1 MPQFSHLHVHTQY
14 SLLDGAAN
22 IKSLIKKAKADHMP
36 AVAITDHGNMF
47 GAFEFYEAATKEG
60 LKPILGCEFYLVQDR
75 HVKQFSLGTKD
86 KRYHQLLLA
95 RDHIGY
101 KNLAKL
107 CSLGYLE
114 GMYSK
119 YPRIDKEL
127 LLQHHEG
134 LIATSCCLGAEI
146 PQAIMYKGEEEAEKL
161 FQWWHNLFGENFYVE
176 LQRHNLT
183 NVNGQGMS
191 QEDVNQTLIKF
202 ARKYDVKIIA
212 TNDSHYVEQDD
223 ANAHDILLCI
233 NTGEFQSTPKA
244 TEEEGGKGFRFGFPN
259 DEFYFKSTDEMAAL
273 FKDIP
278 EALDNTNLII
288 DSINTP
294 KLAQDVILPNY
305 TLPEGFATQGD
316 YLRHLAYAGAK
327 RRYGDLLPTEIQER
341 LQFEL
346 DTICGTPFPGYFL
359 IVQDFTTAARD
370 MGVWVGPGRG
380 SAAGSLV
387 AYALGIT
394 NVDPV
399 KYDLLFERFLN
410 PERVSMPDIDIDFD
424 DVGRE
429 RVFDYVAQKYG
440 QRRMAQ
446 IITYGTMAAKSSIRD
461 VGRVLQYPL
470 AETDKLSKM
479 VPNNLKLAEIFSKSV
494 EEFKKDP
501 DKNLSGDELDGIKQ
515 LQTIYHST
523 EPASKVLK
531 DAAMLEGSVRN
542 TGVHAC
548 GIIIAPEELTEY
560 VPVSRAKDSN
570 YMQVQFD
577 VNVIEKAGLL
587 KMDFLGLST
596 LTILKDTVAMIKE
609 NHGVDIDP
617 DQLPLDDA
625 KTYELFQKGETV
637 AIFQF
642 ESPGMQKYM
651 RDLKPTQFG
660 DLIAMNALYRPGP
673 LKYIPDFI
681 DRKHGRKAVEYDLP
695 IMEEYLKETYGIT
708 VYQEQVMLLSQKIAG
723 FSKGKADELRKAMGK
738 KKKDIIDKLKGDF
751 MEGALKNGHPK
762 DKLEK
767 IYSDWEEFAAYA
779 FNKSHSTC
787 YAYIAFQTAYLKTHY
802 PAEYMAAMLKSS
814 MGDIKKIQFYMEEC
828 QRMGLKVLG
837 PDINKSRSSFTVS
850 DGKEIRFGMGAIKGV
865 GEGAVEEILK
875 DRDANGPYTS
885 IFDLVT
891 RVPLRSVNK
900 KNLESL
906 ARAGAFDFDN
916 RYHRAQYF
924 VSPEDGKENGVE
936 LAIKYG
942 TRVQDNK
949 KSGQSSLF
957 GGGSAGSSE
966 EQEPKLPPVPK
977 MSLLE
982 ECSCEKEMV
991 GIYLS
996 KHPMDD
1002 YKFEF
1007 PYITTHLLSQLDELQ
1022 RISAEKKGKEHF
1034 QIMGII
1040 TGVKEQMTSTG
1051 RPMGRFTLMDFEGS
1065 YEFVLYEKDW
1075 IKYKNLIGK
1084 DYTVIIQGVCTYV
1097 ERSGRSFTN
1106 ILNLS
1111 LAADLKDTPLFTRLI
1126 IDLPLKNVSATSIFE
1141 EFFTKYPGNI
1151 KVVFNLF
1158 DGDGFSVSMNSRKSL
1173 ALNEEVMEALCE
1185 LGGKVNASIK
1195 KSAAEAEENEEF
1207 EDNLLPEEE
1216 GEPVAVK
1223 TPILEYRLIF
1233 NERWKPSSIS

>member
-22 IKSLIKKAKADHMP
+22 IKKLIKKAKADNMP

-60 LKPILGCEFYLVQDR
+60 LKPILGCEFYMVHDR
-75 HVKQFSLGTKD
+75 SVKQFSLGSKD

-95 RDHIGY
+95 QNHVGY

-176 LQRHNLT
+176 LQRHGLT
-183 NVNGQGMS
+183 NVNGQGMT

-233 NTGEFQSTPKA
+233 NTGEFQATPKA
-244 TEEEGGKGFRFGFPN
+244 TEEESGKGFRFGFPN
-259 DEFYFKSTDEMAAL
+259 DEFFFKTTDEMSKL
-273 FKDIP
+273 FSDVP
-278 EALDNTNLII
+278 EAIDNTNLII

-294 KLAQDVILPNY
+294 KLAQDVILPNF
-305 TLPEGFATQGD
+305 TLPTGFSSQGD
-316 YLRHLAYAGAK
+316 YLRHLSWEGAK
-327 RRYGDLLPTEIQER
+327 RRYGDLLPAPIQER
-341 LQFEL
+341 MQFEL
-346 DTICGTPFPGYFL
+346 DTICNTPFPGYFL

-380 SAAGSLV
+380 SAAGSIV

-399 KYDLLFERFLN
+399 RYDLLFERFLN

-429 RVFDYVAQKYG
+429 KVFDYVAKKYG
-440 QRRMAQ
+440 ERRMAQ
-446 IITYGTMAAKSSIRD
+446 IVTYGTMAAKSSIRD

-470 AETDKLSKM
+470 SETDKLSKM
-479 VPNNLKLAEIFSKSV
+479 IPNNLKLAEIFSKTID
-494 EEFKKDP
+494 EFKKDP
-501 DKNLSGDELDGIKQ
+501 DKNLNGDELDNIKT
-515 LQTIYHST
+515 LQTIYHSN
-523 EPASKVLK
+523 EPAGKVLK

-596 LTILKDTVAMIKE
+596 LTILKDAVAMIKE
-609 NHGVDIDP
+609 NHGIDINP
-617 DQLPLDDA
+617 DDLPLDDV
-625 KTYELFQKGETV
+625 KTYELFQRGETG

-695 IMEEYLKETYGIT
+695 IMEEFLKETYGIT

-751 MEGALKNGHPK
+751 MSGAIANGHPT

-787 YAYIAFQTAYLKTHY
+787 YAYLAFQTAYLKTHY
-802 PAEYMAAMLKSS
+802 PAEYMAAMLKSN

-828 QRMGLKVLG
+828 QRMGLTVLG
-837 PDINKSRSSFTVS
+837 PDINKSRSSFTVA

-875 DRDANGPYTS
+875 ERDVNGPFSS

-906 ARAGAFDFDN
+906 AKAGAFDFDN

-924 VSPEDGKENGVE
+924 MSPGDGKENGVE

-942 TRVQDNK
+942 TRIQDNK
-949 KSGQSSLF
+949 RTGQSSLF
-957 GGGSAGSSE
+957 GGGENNME
-966 EQEPKLPPVPK
+966 EQEPKLPNADK
-977 MSLLE
+977 LTLLD
-982 ECSCEKEMV
+982 ECTVEKEMV
-991 GIYLS
+991 GIFLS

-1007 PYITTHLLSQLDELQ
+1007 PFITSHLLSQIDELQ
-1022 RISAEKKGKEHF
+1022 RTSAENKSKEPF

-1040 TGVKEQMTSTG
+1040 TGVREQLTATG
-1051 RPMGRFTLMDFEGS
+1051 RPMGRFTLMDFESS

-1075 IKYKNLIGK
+1075 MKYKNMIGK
-1084 DYTVIIQGVCTYV
+1084 DYTVIVQGICTFV
-1097 ERSGRSFTN
+1097 EKSQRSYTN

-1111 LAADLKDTPLFTRLI
+1111 MAADLKDFPLFNRII
-1126 IDLPLKNVSATSIFE
+1126 IDLPLKNVSYTSIFE
-1141 EFFTKYPGNI
+1141 EFFEKHPGTV
-1151 KVVFNLF
+1151 KVTFNLY
-1158 DGDGFSVSMNSRKSL
+1158 DNDGFSVTMNSRKML
-1173 ALNEEVMEALCE
+1173 TLTEEVMEALYE
-1185 LGGKVNASIK
+1185 LGGKVGSEIK
-1195 KSAAEAEENEEF
+1195 KSSLVAV
-1207 EDNLLPEEE
+1207 EEE
-1216 GEPVAVK
+1216 EEEMVFETTDSENDDTPVAAK
-1223 TPILEYRLIF
+1223 ETILEYHLIF
-1233 NERWKPSSIS
+1233 NDKWKT